1 MEISLIIPAYQEK
14 ENLERLLPE
23 LVEVLSNLDGQFEIL
38 VIDTLEKMDA
48 TDEVCQLNKV
58 NYINRENGNSYGD
71 AIRTGIIKSSG
82 NKVIIMDA
90 DGSHE
95 PRYLNKMYRYS
106 GKYDLVIGSRYIEN
120 GKTENNFGLIL
131 MSLMVN
137 MMYRLFLNLKIKD
150 VSNSFRI
157 YNGKQL
163 RSIDPICN
171 NFDIVEEILIK
182 LVLSY
187 PELTI
192 KEIPIEF
199 KKRRYG
205 KSKRNLVKFVFSYLV
220 TMRRLI
226 TIKSSFRK
234 KRD

>member
-23 LVEVLSNLDGQFEIL
+23 LVAVLSNLAVQFEIL

-48 TDEVCQLNKV
+48 TDKVCQLNKV
-58 NYINRENGNSYGD
+58 TYLNRENGNSYGD
-71 AIRTGIIKSSG
+71 AIRTGIKNSSG
-82 NKVIIMDA
+82 NKVIVMDA

-95 PRYLNKMYRYS
+95 PGYLSEMYRYS
-106 GKYDLVIGSRYIEN
+106 GHYDLVIGSRYIEN
-120 GKTENNFGLIL
+120 GKTENNLVLIL
-131 MSLMVN
+131 MSLLVN
-137 MMYRLFLNLKIKD
+137 IMYRLLLNLKVKD

-157 YNGKQL
+157 YDGEQL
-163 RSIDPICN
+163 RKIDPICD

-182 LVLSY
+182 LVLAF
-187 PELTI
+187 PALTI
-192 KEIPIEF
+192 KEVPIEF

-205 KSKRNLVKFVFSYLV
+205 KSKRNLVKFVLSYLV

-226 TIKSSFRK
+226 SFKSSFRK
-234 KRD
+234 N